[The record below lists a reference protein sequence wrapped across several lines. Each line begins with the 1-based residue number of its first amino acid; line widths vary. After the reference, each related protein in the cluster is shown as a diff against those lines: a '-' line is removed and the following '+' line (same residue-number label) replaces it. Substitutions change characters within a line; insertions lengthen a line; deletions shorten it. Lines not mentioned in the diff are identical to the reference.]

1 MDCFSGVDRMK
12 GQEQVINELNA
23 RLAEEL
29 TAINQYMVHAEIC
42 DNWGY
47 ERLHKLIEKRAI
59 VEMKHAEKLIAR
71 IIFLEGMPIVS
82 KLNQINIGADV
93 EKQHRNDWAAEND
106 AIKNYNHSIKVAT
119 DLGDNGTKEL
129 LDSILKDEEDHIDEI
144 EAQLDQ
150 IQQMGIQ
157 NYLSEQTED

>member
-1 MDCFSGVDRMK
+1 MDCFSGVARMK

-29 TAINQYMVHAEIC
+29 TAINQYMVHAEID

-71 IIFLEGMPIVS
+71 IIFLEGMPVVS
-82 KLNQINIGADV
+82 QLNQINIGSDV
-93 EKQHRNDWAAEND
+93 EKQHRSDWASEND
-106 AIKNYNHSIKVAT
+106 AIKNYNRSIKVAT
-119 DLGDNGTKEL
+119 DLADNGTKEL
-129 LDSILKDEEDHIDEI
+129 LESILKDEEDHIDEI
-144 EAQLDQ
+144 EAQLDE

-157 NYLSEQTED
+157 NYLSEQTGE